1 MAKVVKTEPLT
12 VRNRNAR
19 FLCGRTEMVGD
30 KDGGGDGNTAPVL
43 VERFKSEREA
53 EEQIP

>member
-1 MAKVVKTEPLT
+1 
-12 VRNRNAR
+12 
-19 FLCGRTEMVGD
+19 MVGD
-30 KDGGGDGNTAPVL
+30 KDGGGEGNTAPVL